1 MITRRRLLITLA
13 IGTLP
18 VVRPCWAQPPGK
30 VWRIGVLETTS
41 MAMNTVN
48 LDAFRRGLRELGYVE
63 GQNLVI
69 EYRSADGRPE
79 RFVELANEVV
89 RMKVDV
95 IVTRGTPATQAAK
108 NATGMIPIVATAIS
122 DPVRT
127 GLVKSLARPGGNVT
141 GLEPFAAE
149 LGPKRVEL
157 LRETIPGI
165 ARIGLL
171 TDMSNP
177 VVAAFWKAI
186 ETTARSLGIEAQ
198 LHDVRKSE
206 DLGPAFDTATRQRA
220 GALIVGIGA
229 LIQANRTAIVALAAK
244 HRLPAMYAAKEFVDV
259 GGLMS
264 YAVSYPQLYY
274 RAASYVDRIFK
285 GAKPGDLP
293 IEQPTK
299 FELVINLKTAKAL
312 GVTIPPSV
320 RLRAD
325 EMIE

>member
-1 MITRRRLLITLA
+1 MITRRRLLLTLVL
-13 IGTLP
+13 GTLP
-18 VVRPCWAQPPGK
+18 VAPPSWAQASGK

-41 MAMNTVN
+41 MAMNAGN

-63 GQNLVI
+63 GKNLVI

-79 RFVELANEVV
+79 RFAELANEVV
-89 RMKVDV
+89 RVKVDV
-95 IVTRGTPATQAAK
+95 IVARGTPATQAAK
-108 NATGMIPIVATAIS
+108 NATGIIPIVATAIA

-149 LGPKRVEL
+149 LNPKRVEL
-157 LRETIPGI
+157 LRETLPGI
-165 ARIGLL
+165 ARIGVLAN
-171 TDMSNP
+171 MSNA
-177 VVAAFWKAI
+177 VVPAVWKEI
-186 ETTARSLGIEAQ
+186 ETSAQSLGVEAQ
-198 LHDVRKSE
+198 LLDVRKPE
-206 DLGPAFDTATRQRA
+206 DLGPAFDAATRQRA
-220 GALIVGIGA
+220 GALVVVIDGLTQGNRKTIVEF
-229 LIQANRTAIVALAAK
+229 AAK
-244 HRLPAMYAAKEFVDV
+244 HRLPTIYAGKEFVDA

-264 YAVSYPQLYY
+264 YGVSYPQLYY
-274 RAASYVDRIFK
+274 RAASYVDKIFK

-293 IEQPTK
+293 VEQPTK
-299 FELVINLKTAKAL
+299 FELIINLRTAKAL

>member
-13 IGTLP
+13 LGTLP
-18 VVRPCWAQPPGK
+18 VAPPCWAQPPGK
-30 VWRIGVLETTS
+30 VWRIGVLETQS
-41 MAMNTVN
+41 MAMNAVN
-48 LDAFRRGLRELGYVE
+48 LDAFHRGLRELGYVE
-63 GQNLVI
+63 GKNLLI

-89 RMKVDV
+89 RSKVDV

-108 NATGMIPIVATAIS
+108 NATGIIPIVATAIS

-141 GLEPFAAE
+141 GLEPFASE

-165 ARIGLL
+165 TRIGVLG
-171 TDMSNP
+171 DMTN
-177 VVAAFWKAI
+177 AAVPPFWKEI
-186 ETTARSLGIEAQ
+186 ESTARSLGIEAQ
-198 LHDVRKSE
+198 LLDVRKPE
-206 DLGPAFDTATRQRA
+206 DLGPAFEFAIRQRA
-220 GALIVGIGA
+220 GALVVAIDA
-229 LIQANRTAIVALAAK
+229 LVHVNRTAIVALAAK
-244 HRLPAMYAAKEFVDV
+244 HRLPAIYAGKDFVDA

-264 YAVSYPQLYY
+264 YGVNYPQLYY
-274 RAASYVDRIFK
+274 RTATYVDKIFK

-299 FELVINLKTAKAL
+299 LELVINLRTAKAL
-312 GVTIPPSV
+312 GVTIPPTL

-325 EMIE
+325 EVIE